1 MLYCNRLWMK
11 CIKVK
16 KQLSKAKGSEIHI
29 QRTYQNSNTNQR
41 KYNASFELNRRKKKL
56 SKNQ

>member
-1 MLYCNRLWMK
+1 MK